1 MSQKLKCAWYF
12 LGATP
17 QKRGVGLIATR
28 FFGLAQAAPQKE
40 LKQRLNPSR
49 RPGNTKA
56 NTF

>member
-1 MSQKLKCAWYF
+1 MVFFRRDPSK
-12 LGATP
+12 
-17 QKRGVGLIATR
+17 KRGRATR